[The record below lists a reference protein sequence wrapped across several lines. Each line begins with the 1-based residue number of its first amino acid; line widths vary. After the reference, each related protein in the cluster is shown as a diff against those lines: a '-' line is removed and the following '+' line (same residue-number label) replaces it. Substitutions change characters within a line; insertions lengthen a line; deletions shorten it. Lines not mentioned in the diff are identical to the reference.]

1 LSKSGGLISVIATA
15 RATAFP
21 GTGGHYTPSMPEG
34 SLTAGSFG
42 LSLVSALWAYDGY
55 ADLSYTSG
63 EVRDPERN
71 MPRALI
77 GGTVAVITIYLL
89 ANIAYLAVISVDE
102 MRRSPLVAAD
112 VAERVL
118 GSPGVIFVSV
128 TVMLSTW
135 GTLTSSLFTSP
146 RIFFAMAED
155 GLFFRPVARV
165 SRWGTP
171 WVAISINIVLGV
183 IFVLV
188 RNFEQLADA
197 FVTAILP
204 FYALG
209 VASLFVVRRRAGY
222 APKFRTPGY
231 PVVPALFVASALYLL
246 GNALVDSASR
256 GPTALTLGIVLLGI
270 PVFYFTVG
278 KRSRPG

>member
-1 LSKSGGLISVIATA
+1 
-15 RATAFP
+15 
-21 GTGGHYTPSMPEG
+21 M
-34 SLTAGSFG
+34 
-42 LSLVSALWAYDGY
+42 
-55 ADLSYTSG
+55 
-63 EVRDPERN
+63 
-71 MPRALI
+71 
-77 GGTVAVITIYLL
+77 
-89 ANIAYLAVISVDE
+89 
-102 MRRSPLVAAD
+102 
-112 VAERVL
+112 
-118 GSPGVIFVSV
+118 FVGV

-155 GLFFRPVARV
+155 GLFFRPVAQV

-171 WVAISINIVLGV
+171 WMAIGINIVLGV

-209 VASLFVVRRRAGY
+209 VAALFVVRRRAGY
-222 APKFRTPGY
+222 MPRFRTPGY
-231 PVVPALFVASALYLL
+231 PLVPALFVASALYLL
-246 GNALVDSASR
+246 GNALVDSSSR

-278 KRSRPG
+278 RRSRPG

>member
-1 LSKSGGLISVIATA
+1 
-15 RATAFP
+15 
-21 GTGGHYTPSMPEG
+21 MPEG
-34 SLTAGSFG
+34 SFTMGAFG
-42 LSLVSALWAYDGY
+42 LALVSALWAYDGY

-63 EVRDPERN
+63 EVRDPERT

-77 GGTVAVITIYLL
+77 GGTLAVITIYLL
-89 ANIAYLAVISVDE
+89 ANVAYLAVIPVEE

-155 GLFFRPVARV
+155 GLFFRPVAKV

-246 GNALVDSASR
+246 GNALVDSTSR

-278 KRSRPG
+278 KSDKRSRPGVDKY